1 MRLLE
6 TVGGGGKKE
15 VVVEAT
21 RWGGATDV
29 PASSSM
35 RSTL

>member
-21 RWGGATDV
+21 YWGGATDV

-35 RSTL
+35 HSTL